1 MNPWKFLLA
10 NITRRYSSRAF
21 MSLIVAVVM
30 FHLHPAEFGGNNL
43 VAILIAFI
51 GFNAVDNF
59 IKIKKTEKGEKK

>member
-1 MNPWKFLLA
+1 
-10 NITRRYSSRAF
+10 